1 MLSREH
7 ILATRATSDQ
17 LPTFKLSSTTLLP
30 SIVGTELAV
39 DAPWHLP
46 SITNLHYKSQPCR
59 PIMATLNSYAGSPHA
74 SLSTPNLN
82 AVMPPVPTLQPT
94 WRGYVQDTKDA
105 LILFEGAIGGTLAR
119 VVRRPHDRERTNLI
133 KSGSVFIYEESASG
147 IKRWT
152 DGVPWSPSRIL
163 GNFLIYRELEKPFP
177 PGEKK
182 RATKKSKRDHR
193 PSDPYPVRPATLET
207 GSSTEDTTA
216 QQQTSNGS
224 PSSEQTLSPTVAAE
238 RDAERLLVGSLT
250 DSYQFK
256 SDGLVKK
263 TMSVKINDIP
273 YHLVSYYMPQD
284 VKAKLL
290 TRPVTSSAL
299 SHLIIRPELITK
311 QNFRAPI
318 DEQMDEG
325 LGAYGTP
332 MQSYGG
338 ASMPYYPSQQ
348 SAYMPQHQSSYST
361 ASGHHP
367 SFSAASPHAASSSSY
382 ASPTAPYSAT
392 SSAPYSATSS
402 GPYSATSYQSHN
414 TLPTPISGSSMSS
427 GPPLSATTPMSASS
441 YHMPQHQTQLGHAQP
456 SYITSASP
464 GTDMTSPTNTYWSG
478 YAQSPAQVR
487 QHPTQY
493 PGYPQHQQQ
502 PQQPHDMR
510 MESYVMKTYGQD
522 QTNQHPQSTGWP
534 PEQR

>member
-1 MLSREH
+1 
-7 ILATRATSDQ
+7 
-17 LPTFKLSSTTLLP
+17 
-30 SIVGTELAV
+30 
-39 DAPWHLP
+39 
-46 SITNLHYKSQPCR
+46 
-59 PIMATLNSYAGSPHA
+59 MATLGPFSGSPHA
-74 SLSTPNLN
+74 SLPITNNLN
-82 AVMPPVPTLQPT
+82 AAMPPVPTLQPT

-105 LILFEGAIGGTLAR
+105 LILFEAAIGGTLSR

-207 GSSTEDTTA
+207 VSSTEDTMSQVHGPT
-216 QQQTSNGS
+216 GS
-224 PSSEQTLSPTVAAE
+224 PSSTEQQTLSPNVAAE

-256 SDGLVKK
+256 SEGLVKK

-273 YHLVSYYMPQD
+273 YHLVSYYTPRDVLDKRLARPTETPQ
-284 VKAKLL
+284 
-290 TRPVTSSAL
+290 L
-299 SHLIIRPELITK
+299 SNLIIRPELLHK
-311 QNFRAPI
+311 QNFRAPV

-325 LGAYGTP
+325 LGAYAAH

-338 ASMPYYPSQQ
+338 GVSYYTPPQQ
-348 SAYMPQHQSSYST
+348 SAYMPHHHSSYST

-367 SFSAASPHAASSSSY
+367 SFSTASSHATSSSSY
-382 ASPTAPYSAT
+382 ASPQAPYSAT
-392 SSAPYSATSS
+392 SYYSHGS
-402 GPYSATSYQSHN
+402 
-414 TLPTPISGSSMSS
+414 LPTPISGSSMSS
-427 GPPLSATTPMSASS
+427 GPPLSATTPTSASS
-441 YHMPQHQTQLGHAQP
+441 YHMPHHQQPQLGQQQP

-464 GTDMTSPTNTYWSG
+464 NGDMISPTNTYYSNYG
-478 YAQSPAQVR
+478 QPTPHMRQDSTHFPVYA
-487 QHPTQY
+487 H
-493 PGYPQHQQQ
+493 QHQQQ
-502 PQQPHDMR
+502 QQQQPPQQSLDGRQQQYH
-510 MESYVMKTYGQD
+510 VYGQI
-522 QTNQHPQSTGWP
+522 QTNHHPQPTGWP

>member
-1 MLSREH
+1 
-7 ILATRATSDQ
+7 
-17 LPTFKLSSTTLLP
+17 
-30 SIVGTELAV
+30 
-39 DAPWHLP
+39 
-46 SITNLHYKSQPCR
+46 
-59 PIMATLNSYAGSPHA
+59 MATLNSYAGSPHA

-82 AVMPPVPTLQPT
+82 AAMPPVPTLQPT

-105 LILFEGAIGGTLAR
+105 LILFEAAIGGSLQR

-207 GSSTEDTTA
+207 VSSTEDTTT
-216 QQQTSNGS
+216 QHQTRNGS
-224 PSSEQTLSPTVAAE
+224 PSSADQQTLSPTVAAE

-256 SDGLVKK
+256 SEGLVKK

-273 YHLVSYYMPQD
+273 YHLVSYYTPRD
-284 VKAKLL
+284 VLDKRLV
-290 TRPVTSSAL
+290 RPIESAPL
-299 SHLIIRPELITK
+299 SNLVIRPELLHK
-311 QNFRAPI
+311 QNFRAPV

-325 LGAYGTP
+325 LGAYGAHA
-332 MQSYGG
+332 QSYAG
-338 ASMPYYPSQQ
+338 AAMPYYPSQQ
-348 SAYMPQHQSSYST
+348 MSYMPHHHQSSYST

-367 SFSAASPHAASSSSY
+367 SFSTASTHGGSSSSY
-382 ASPTAPYSAT
+382 ASPQAPYSAT
-392 SSAPYSATSS
+392 SYYSHS
-402 GPYSATSYQSHN
+402 

-427 GPPLSATTPMSASS
+427 GPPLSATTPLSSSS
-441 YHMPQHQTQLGHAQP
+441 YHMPHQQPQLGQP

-464 GTDMTSPTNTYWSG
+464 GTDMISPTNTYYSSYG
-478 YAQSPAQVR
+478 HPPAQVR
-487 QHPTQY
+487 QDSTHY
-493 PGYPQHQQQ
+493 PVYPQHQQQ
-502 PQQPHDMR
+502 PQQPQDSR
-510 MESYVMKTYGQD
+510 QYQVYGQL
-522 QTNQHPQSTGWP
+522 QTNQQPQSTGWP